1 MGNDELR
8 VPVACNPLAMST
20 EAWTAHQAT
29 TMQLFSGLRE
39 ASEELPDGYAFRFPA
54 VALPAVADFVDGE
67 RRCCPFFSFCIEIPP
82 AEAPITLRITGDAE
96 AKSLIAAELLT
107 Q

>member
-1 MGNDELR
+1 MRNDVQT

-20 EAWTAHQAT
+20 ECWTAHQAT
-29 TMQLFSGLRE
+29 TSQLFSGLRE

-54 VALPAVADFVDGE
+54 TALPAVAAFVDGE
-67 RRCCPFFSFCIEIPP
+67 RRCCPFLNFGIEIPP
-82 AEAPITLRITGDAE
+82 AEAPITLRITGNAE
-96 AKSLIAAELLT
+96 AKALIAAELLT

>member
-29 TMQLFSGLRE
+29 TRQLFSGLRE
-39 ASEELPDGYAFRFPA
+39 ASE
-54 VALPAVADFVDGE
+54 
-67 RRCCPFFSFCIEIPP
+67 
-82 AEAPITLRITGDAE
+82 
-96 AKSLIAAELLT
+96 
-107 Q
+107 